1 MSGLK
6 ERSGLTLG
14 EVRADSPCGEAMAAL
29 EEAEI
34 RIFDRSERALRDM
47 RERGPEY
54 LDAVTSYERKVVE
67 VNQVYR
73 PILPEPI
80 VAVYPQDGTIV
91 ATHPFAILDGAPW
104 VDSVQAEAA
113 AVFLQFLQSE
123 QQQQLLLSQ
132 YGFHPAD
139 VAAPLGAAN

>member
-1 MSGLK
+1 MLGTPLVIAMWQSRANALDCWPTASANCTWETLRALASSTDGWGMFGHPEWGELKYGYGFPGKSNSATFTEVLNCMSGLK

-54 LDAVTSYERKVVE
+54 LE
-67 VNQVYR
+67 
-73 PILPEPI
+73 
-80 VAVYPQDGTIV
+80 
-91 ATHPFAILDGAPW
+91 
-104 VDSVQAEAA
+104 
-113 AVFLQFLQSE
+113 QS
-123 QQQQLLLSQ
+123 
-132 YGFHPAD
+132 PAMR
-139 VAAPLGAAN
+139 GK